1 MTIVLF
7 DPTRD
12 MQRVVSLYKQCFAE
26 PPWNERFDPIELKR
40 EFEEMLTWPD
50 TRFLVCMHEGN
61 VIAATLG
68 FHVRRKPDILELLD
82 PIDQNSFY
90 AAELFVDPRARQRK
104 VGSELLTIL
113 LSLAR
118 HQGLERVTVRTSTAQ
133 SIVQHLFLGNMG
145 CKIVATQDVISTKW
159 IDDREL
165 QVPDQ
170 RIIMTGRIPVRI
182 ERLALMETYYT
193 GMCSR

>member
-7 DPTRD
+7 DPSRD
-12 MQRVVSLYKQCFAE
+12 MQSVVSLYQQCFAE
-26 PPWNERFDPIELKR
+26 PPWNERFDPNKLKA

-50 TRFLVCMHEGN
+50 TRFLVSMREGK
-61 VIAATLG
+61 VIAATIG
-68 FHVRRKPDILELLD
+68 FHVRRKPDVLELLD
-82 PIDQNSFY
+82 PIDQKSFY
-90 AAELFVDPRARQRK
+90 AAELFVDPHARQCK

-118 HQGLERVTVRTSTAQ
+118 YQGLDRVTVRTSTAQ
-133 SIVQHLFLGNMG
+133 SVVQHLFLDNLG
-145 CKIVATQDVISTKW
+145 CKIVVTQDVVSTKW
-159 IDDREL
+159 LDGREL

-170 RIIMTGRIPVRI
+170 RIIMAGRIPVRI